1 MKKESEIRQRLQGLP
16 DHNWRTPQ
24 EALEW
29 VLEEPD
35 FVEIP
40 TTFLKAAIANLEMG
54 CRSPLLALELKRYIR
69 GAR

>member
-1 MKKESEIRQRLQGLP
+1 MP

-40 TTFLKAAIANLEMG
+40 TTFLKEAIANLEKG
-54 CRSPLLALELKRYIR
+54 CPSSLLALELKRYLR